1 MALPPLHAHR
11 LGRAYGPDSSA
22 EALAGALAAGVDGL
36 ETDVCLTA
44 DGELVLLHDPLLSLG
59 TTIDGWAHERTSVEI
74 ARASL
79 LDRGGRPTA
88 ERPLLLDELLAA
100 TPPELP
106 LQVEVKAHADRDLAR
121 RTAAAICE
129 RFRRRPERDQIEV
142 ISFHSAAC
150 ATAAAYGFRSR
161 LVVFADYAPEAL
173 AAWAASHGIGGVSV
187 EHFLLT
193 PALAAV
199 FRLAGLSVN
208 TGTVNDAELLIR
220 VRDLASPDAVCTDR
234 PAELRA
240 EALRLEEAS
249 STPTI
254 LGAEPAPATLYRK
267 RGVPI
272 TPVRSDSRS
281 AARRTGGK
289 VKWPPLT
296 VAVPGERARG
306 CG

>member
-22 EALAGALAAGVDGL
+22 EALAGALAGGVDGL
-36 ETDVCLTA
+36 ETDLCLTA

-74 ARASL
+74 GRASL
-79 LDRGGRPTA
+79 LDRRGRPTA
-88 ERPLLLDELLAA
+88 ERPLLFDELLAA

-106 LQVEVKAHADRDLAR
+106 LQVEVKAHANSDLAR
-121 RTAAAICE
+121 RTSAAICE
-129 RFRRRPERDQIEV
+129 RFRRRPERDRIEV

-173 AAWAASHGIGGVSV
+173 AAWAVSHGIAGVSV

-193 PALAAV
+193 PALASV

-208 TGTVNDAELLIR
+208 TGTVTFGKSPR
-220 VRDLASPDAVCTDR
+220 VSN
-234 PAELRA
+234 
-240 EALRLEEAS
+240 
-249 STPTI
+249 
-254 LGAEPAPATLYRK
+254 G
-267 RGVPI
+267 
-272 TPVRSDSRS
+272 
-281 AARRTGGK
+281 
-289 VKWPPLT
+289 
-296 VAVPGERARG
+296 
-306 CG
+306 